1 LGGAI
6 WGINTTD
13 TFDAWYENLDD
24 MGRANVLASMI
35 VLQSQGPMLG
45 RPHADTVNGS
55 AYSNMKELRVQSKGQ
70 PLRAFFA
77 FDPER
82 KGVLLCAGNK
92 AGNEKRFYEEMIPI
106 ADREYAAHLEALKRK
121 NNHGKNT

>member
-1 LGGAI
+1 M
-6 WGINTTD
+6 WEINTTD

-24 MGRANVLASMI
+24 MDRANVLASML

-55 AYSNMKELRVQSKGQ
+55 VYSNMKELRVQSRGQ

-82 KGVLLCAGNK
+82 HAILLCAGNK
-92 AGNEKRFYEEMIPI
+92 AGNEKRFYQEMIPI
-106 ADREYAAHLEALKRK
+106 ADREYAAHLEGLKRK

>member
-1 LGGAI
+1 M
-6 WGINTTD
+6 WEINTTD

-24 MGRANVLASMI
+24 MDRANVLASML

-55 AYSNMKELRVQSKGQ
+55 VYSNMKELRVQSRGQ

-82 KGVLLCAGNK
+82 HAILLCAGNK
-92 AGNEKRFYEEMIPI
+92 AGNEKRFYQEMIPI
-106 ADREYAAHLEALKRK
+106 ADCEYAAHLEGLKRK

>member
-1 LGGAI
+1 M

-24 MGRANVLASMI
+24 TDRANVLASMI

-55 AYSNMKELRVQSKGQ
+55 AYSNMKELRVQSRGQ

-82 KGVLLCAGNK
+82 RGILLCAGNK

-106 ADREYAAHLEALKRK
+106 ADREYAAHLEALNRK

>member
-1 LGGAI
+1 M
-6 WGINTTD
+6 WSINTTD

-24 MGRANVLASMI
+24 MDRANVLASMI